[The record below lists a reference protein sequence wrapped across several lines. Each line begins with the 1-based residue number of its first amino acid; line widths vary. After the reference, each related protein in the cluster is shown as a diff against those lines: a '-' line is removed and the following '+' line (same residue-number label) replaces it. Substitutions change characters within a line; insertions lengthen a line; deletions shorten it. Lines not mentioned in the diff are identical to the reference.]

1 MTSVSWAIGLGS
13 HSGAE
18 AMYRRLSEGFCAT
31 GLRILECVPYGVA
44 IMMAIKSRNEC
55 RKRLDLFIII
65 LVKIVSVPL
74 LNETRVGHT
83 NRMTKEQWEK
93 IKLCQIL

>member
-1 MTSVSWAIGLGS
+1 MTSVSWAIGLDS

-18 AMYRRLSEGFCAT
+18 AMLCT
-31 GLRILECVPYGVA
+31 GGGQRDSA
-44 IMMAIKSRNEC
+44 S
-55 RKRLDLFIII
+55 
-65 LVKIVSVPL
+65 L

-93 IKLCQIL
+93 INEMQF